1 MSLRGIQE
9 NGDGESTAHME
20 KKINRQNKKFVFLVV
35 KTANGAPIFFFSSPE
50 EGQRNSSGELI
61 PDLKKKMC
69 EYSCWKILFQH
80 NFRIYILFCWLT
92 NRPPPLHHSGKDTG
106 RNSSEHPSLEECHPL
121 TPLYSYTMRLLDRH
135 FVMMNYK
142 RLEIQFIL

>member
-1 MSLRGIQE
+1 
-9 NGDGESTAHME
+9 ME
-20 KKINRQNKKFVFLVV
+20 KKIDRQNKEFVFLVV

-50 EGQRNSSGELI
+50 EGQRNSSGEII
-61 PDLKKKMC
+61 PDLKKKC
-69 EYSCWKILFQH
+69 VSIPVGKYFFNIILGFIFYFAGLQ
-80 NFRIYILFCWLT
+80 T
-92 NRPPPLHHSGKDTG
+92 APPPLHHSGKDTG

-135 FVMMNYK
+135 FMMMNYK